1 MQNLK
6 ENFPMQH
13 VLDSIAVAT
22 YNALDDLGLDISDA
36 ESTIA
41 QVIAHMSTYNGLSID
56 PISKAQ
62 MDYTHKVRICG
73 GPKPA
78 TIQY

>member
-6 ENFPMQH
+6 NIFHAQH
-13 VLDSIAVAT
+13 VLDSIQVAT
-22 YNALDDLGLDISDA
+22 YNALDDLGLDIEDA
-36 ESTIA
+36 KAAIA
-41 QVIAHMSTYNGLSID
+41 QVIMQMSVDSGLSAD
-56 PISKAQ
+56 PISKAA

>member
-22 YNALDDLGLDISDA
+22 YNALDDLGLDVDA
-36 ESTIA
+36 ANATIA
-41 QVIAHMSTYNGLSID
+41 QVIAHMSDYNGFAPD
-56 PISKAQ
+56 PISKAV